1 MTHSVNLRSHQPEAI
16 ILQERIRQAR
26 WGFNLSLV
34 FTSISAITTV
44 TGVVL
49 LASGQISQGSY
60 ATLGGLTSTAVG
72 HRCIRLSREA
82 NDRLD
87 RLTQA
92 QNDEAQK
99 LENQIQR
106 GDRSNSPCIRNG

>member
-1 MTHSVNLRSHQPEAI
+1 MTTNLHLQPNQPDDS
-16 ILQERIRQAR
+16 ILRERIRQAH

-34 FTSISAITTV
+34 FTSLSAVITV

-49 LASGQISQGSY
+49 LATGQLPQGSY

-72 HRCIRLSREA
+72 HRCVQLSRDA

-87 RLTQA
+87 RLSREQ
-92 QNDEAQK
+92 DEVQEK
-99 LENQIQR
+99 
-106 GDRSNSPCIRNG
+106 P